1 MFFISAVVIVIAGSR
16 LVHYCDI
23 ISRRTG
29 LGHIWAGAI
38 LIALADGQPEL
49 FTGLAAVV
57 RENAPKLALGN
68 VFGSVMFN
76 LLIIAI
82 LDFKE
87 GKGSILRRVDRRL
100 ILWGVASVALA
111 GLSAAG
117 IFLGEIAVG
126 RLGLFTILLG
136 CGYVITARF
145 LFRRGEVSPEATRT
159 CEVNPVPAQRTGLSN
174 GVNLRTAVGGYV
186 VLTTL
191 ILASSITLAR
201 SSKEIALLTG
211 MGETFVGTLL
221 LAVVTSLPELI
232 TTTTA
237 VRRGFFS
244 MAIGTIFGANLF
256 NMFIIFVCDIFC
268 PYPILSAGCSLNLF
282 SIVVGMV
289 MGSIVIAGI
298 ALHTKKSFLRLGWNS
313 ATIAV
318 IYVLASYFIFS
329 RQF

>member
-1 MFFISAVVIVIAGSR
+1 MCWIVFFASAVVIVIAGSK
-16 LVHYCDI
+16 LVHYCDLV
-23 ISRRTG
+23 SQRTG

-49 FTGLAAVV
+49 FTGIAAVV

-87 GKGSILRRVDRRL
+87 GRGSILRKVDRRL
-100 ILWGVASVALA
+100 ILWGAASMGLA
-111 GLSAAG
+111 GLSAIG
-117 IFLGEIAVG
+117 IFSGEVAIG
-126 RLGLFTILLG
+126 RLGLFAILLG
-136 CGYVITARF
+136 CGYIITARF
-145 LFRRGEVSPEATRT
+145 LFRRGEV
-159 CEVNPVPAQRTGLSN
+159 NPAKKPLSS
-174 GVNLRTAVGGYV
+174 GINLRAAVGGYV
-186 VLTTL
+186 VLTIL
-191 ILASSITLAR
+191 ILVSSIALAR

-232 TTTTA
+232 TTVVA

-289 MGSIVIAGI
+289 MSAVVIAGI
-298 ALHTKKSFLRLGWNS
+298 ASHTKKSFLRLGWNS

-318 IYVLASYFIFS
+318 IYVLAGYFIFS